1 MRRRNINRTTVSEHH
16 AKEAGCVSDDV
27 FSLYQCVSWRVF
39 VKLNGHLDRTW
50 PKPRVLVPAQGNG
63 KHGNWPDEV
72 SQATQGEEG
81 SSSDDLEK
89 KKNRCFR
96 FTPREPR
103 CSGLFSYGLQE
114 AGGSLSA
121 AVNKGTSSCLIIML
135 RVEDCRDAWREN
147 CFIKCLTVSLSE
159 QSEKMKSC

>member
-89 KKNRCFR
+89 KKTAVFASLPENRAVRGCSR
-96 FTPREPR
+96 MGCKRRE
-103 CSGLFSYGLQE
+103 
-114 AGGSLSA
+114 
-121 AVNKGTSSCLIIML
+121 AV
-135 RVEDCRDAWREN
+135 CR
-147 CFIKCLTVSLSE
+147 
-159 QSEKMKSC
+159 QQ